1 MDSLL
6 ATFASYKLKIL
17 EFPTNTTANPNPTTS
32 PSLSP
37 SPYPF
42 SSAPSDPDS
51 VSDSDSESII
61 NQQVSTAPLPLQV
74 LHLKM
79 PIPRKRKSVVSA
91 LEPTTIS
98 VPVAIT
104 DSEELARREQERG
117 LARRP
122 SIIVPLVRHRSQVA
136 VFENCDDEWLSD
148 SVSSTDIEISEDED
162 DDEEE
167 EGIDQESEDESTS
180 PRSQEIRSGTS
191 SPWKRAQKTW
201 KVISVFKTETEIE
214 TETGEQTQSIS
225 DYSVS
230 PPGTPVL
237 VDYKV

>member
-42 SSAPSDPDS
+42 SSVPSDPDQD
-51 VSDSDSESII
+51 SDSDSESII

-79 PIPRKRKSVVSA
+79 PIPRKQKGVVSA
-91 LEPTTIS
+91 LESTATP

-104 DSEELARREQERG
+104 EEPARREQERG

-136 VFENCDDEWLSD
+136 LFENCDDGDSSSD
-148 SVSSTDIEISEDED
+148 SDSGTDIEISEDED
-162 DDEEE
+162 DGDEE
-167 EGIDQESEDESTS
+167 EGIDQKRETENTS
-180 PRSQEIRSGTS
+180 PLPEEIASGTS

-201 KVISVFKTETEIE
+201 KAISVFKNETEIE

-225 DYSVS
+225 DYSIS
-230 PPGTPVL
+230 PLGTPVS
-237 VDYKV
+237 VDYEV